1 MEDMLKSRCLAKS
14 ISDASWSKFFRLLSY
29 KCDWYGKNLITI
41 GRFDPSSKLC
51 TCGVVNKE
59 LTLRDREWTCKACGS
74 HHDRDLLAAQ
84 NIKRFGL
91 LKQNK
96 KRIGWEAPELT
107 PLESAELSASLN

>member
-1 MEDMLKSRCLAKS
+1 M
-14 ISDASWSKFFRLLSY
+14 
-29 KCDWYGKNLITI
+29 I

-59 LTLRDREWTCKACGS
+59 LKLSEREWTCSECGAK
-74 HHDRDLLAAQ
+74 HDRDLLAAR

-96 KRIGWEAPELT
+96 KNIGWEAPELT
-107 PLESAELSASLN
+107 PLESVSIETSMN